1 MTLPR
6 QTLDSQNVQVLPP
19 SNPRRRPRDSPEQDD
34 SSSERRTR
42 PRLEVDNF
50 EEQRDVPKSLTL
62 DSTSRVTSF
71 ARSQHKND
79 PNSRFLPPL
88 IPRRRPL
95 DSLEQDGS
103 NSERRTK
110 PRLEVNNFEEQH
122 DVPKSPTL
130 DSTSRVAS
138 FARSHH
144 NMFHN
149 STINTI
155 GRDQINFT
163 DLEGAG
169 LDLLY
174 QGIAQVGAFYDSE
187 DRFPP
192 PRCHPQTR
200 EAVLADI
207 SAWITG
213 QNTSL
218 RNSNQGSARSS
229 QRLVH
234 WLYGPAGVGK
244 SAIAQTLAE
253 SFEGSHLAASFFFS
267 RSSSKRDNS
276 RTLFTTVAYC
286 LAVSGDTELRA
297 AIDKTV
303 RKRQAIL
310 GASIES
316 QFLELVVK
324 PLENLPRER
333 WGNLPKVVIID
344 GLDECQGSD
353 SQRRV
358 LTTFLNQLVDEKGE
372 PRYRIPLRFLI
383 ASRPE
388 PQIRDIFNKPEYL
401 DITTRT
407 ELGDNYSTSRDIERY
422 LRDSFHKIARTS
434 DVMRS
439 VPLPW
444 PSQGVIDNLVQ
455 RASGQFI
462 YVSTL
467 IKYVSDEYSHPVE
480 RLELAL
486 GLPIGDPDAF
496 SDLNLLYRQIMSS
509 SRNRPRVLQILG
521 AFYCLQEMPETSM
534 AYPGFHPRES
544 IGLMENILL
553 LSPGA
558 ISLALRNLHSV
569 LEINQDSF
577 HFRHKSFTDFLFDE
591 RRSGEFFLD
600 LPLYHELITRCCM
613 KIANEAQTDIPQL
626 TRSPQ
631 LRYAQDQ
638 FIFHLEHSK
647 ITAPLIDDLKN
658 FNFLYC
664 FRPGMWDLERLNL
677 SRVLYDTGGKSDPG
691 GHLYLRQV
699 IINCNKYL
707 EILTEKFRDSLQQPT
722 SNLKHGL
729 YVSGIRRNYL
739 HFISE
744 VEILFAFLLPPDPGT
759 YPDTGFSTLTELVY
773 NLRLDNMSD
782 SLAEISICH
791 PYFYPPAFNPDCG
804 GWYFI
809 DFSRGHSSLAKCHLQ
824 KIRLNPRFRADR
836 SWTHNFRRSAHELS
850 LVEELVETIEFLREP
865 ELLEAINWLQR
876 YPDKCH
882 IVKNA
887 IDKCTERTTILR
899 YYQPTV

>member
-1 MTLPR
+1 MALPR
-6 QTLDSQNVQVLPP
+6 QTLNDLNGRDVQVLSPFI
-19 SNPRRRPRDSPEQDD
+19 PRRRPRDSP
-34 SSSERRTR
+34 
-42 PRLEVDNF
+42 
-50 EEQRDVPKSLTL
+50 
-62 DSTSRVTSF
+62 
-71 ARSQHKND
+71 
-79 PNSRFLPPL
+79 
-88 IPRRRPL
+88 
-95 DSLEQDGS
+95 EQDGS

-110 PRLEVNNFEEQH
+110 PRLEVNNFEEQY
-122 DVPKSPTL
+122 DVPKSSTL
-130 DSTSRVAS
+130 DSTSRVTS

-144 NMFHN
+144 NTFNN

-155 GRDQINFT
+155 GGDQINFT
-163 DLEGAG
+163 DSKGTG
-169 LDLLY
+169 LRLLY
-174 QGIAQVGAFYDSE
+174 QEIAQVGAFYDSE

-207 SAWITG
+207 SAWITE

-218 RNSNQGSARSS
+218 QNSNQDSVRSS
-229 QRLVH
+229 QALVH
-234 WLYGPAGVGK
+234 WLYGPAGAGK

-253 SFEGSHLAASFFFS
+253 SFKDSHLAASFFFS
-267 RSSSKRDNS
+267 RSSSKRNNP

-286 LAVSGDTELRA
+286 LAVSGDTKLRD
-297 AIDKTV
+297 AIDEAV
-303 RKRQAIL
+303 IERHVIL

-324 PLENLPRER
+324 PLLREKWGDLPRER
-333 WGNLPKVVIID
+333 WGEEEEEEEEFIYRLRERWRNLPKVVIID

-353 SQRRV
+353 SQQRI
-358 LTTFLNQLVDEKGE
+358 LTTILSQLVDEKGQ
-372 PRYRIPLRFLI
+372 PHYRIPLRFLI

-422 LRDSFHKIARTS
+422 LRDRFHKIALTS

-462 YVSTL
+462 YASTL

-496 SDLNLLYRQIMSS
+496 SDLDLLYRQIMSS
-509 SRNRPRVLQILG
+509 SRNRPRLLQILG
-521 AFYCLQEMPETSM
+521 AFYCLQEMPETPGLT
-534 AYPGFHPRES
+534 YPRSHPRES

-577 HFRHKSFTDFLFDE
+577 HFRHKSFTDFLLDK

-600 LPLYHELITRCCM
+600 LSLYHELITRCCM
-613 KIANEAQTDIPQL
+613 KIANEAQTDILQPIQS
-626 TRSPQ
+626 RQ
-631 LRYAQDQ
+631 LRYAKDN
-638 FIFHLEHSK
+638 FIYHLECSK
-647 ITAPLIDDLKN
+647 VTVPLIDDLKD
-658 FNFLYC
+658 FNCLSC
-664 FRPGMWDLERLNL
+664 FRSGMPGRLDLQ
-677 SRVLYDTGGKSDPG
+677 YDTDGISRWLAESDC
-691 GHLYLRQV
+691 HFYLRRV
-699 IINCNKYL
+699 IMKCYKYF

-722 SNLKHGL
+722 SNPKRGF
-729 YVSGIRRNYL
+729 YASGIRKNYL

-744 VEILFAFLLPPDPGT
+744 ISELEVLFTFLLPDRGT
-759 YPDTGFSTLTELVY
+759 YENPYISTLELVY
-773 NLRLDNMSD
+773 DLHPDNLSD
-782 SLAEISICH
+782 LFAEISICH
-791 PYFYPPAFNPDCG
+791 PYFYPPAFNPDSG
-804 GWYFI
+804 DWYFI
-809 DFSRGHSSLAKCHLQ
+809 DFSRGHSSLAKCYS
-824 KIRLNPRFRADR
+824 KRIRLDR
-836 SWTHNFRRSAHELS
+836 NSSFWAGWSWSHNFRCSAHELS
-850 LVEELVETIEFLREP
+850 LVEELVKTIEFLP
-865 ELLEAINWLQR
+865 GYELLEAINWLQR

-882 IVKNA
+882 IVNNA
-887 IDKCTERTTILR
+887 IDKCTKRIKILR
-899 YYQPTV
+899 SPYPPTIRWLA